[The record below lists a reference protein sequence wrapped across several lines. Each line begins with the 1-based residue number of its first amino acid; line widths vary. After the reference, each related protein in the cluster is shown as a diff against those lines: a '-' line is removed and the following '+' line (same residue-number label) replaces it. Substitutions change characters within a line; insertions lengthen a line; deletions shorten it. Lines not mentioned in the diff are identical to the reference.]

1 MKFPTAL
8 ILIFHGVAFAQ
19 SIQPVVPAASEFSPD
34 GHKTTIPEPRPTAPP
49 PTLRFNGIPY
59 LTTPDWSNDVRRQV
73 AAVAVADLNGD
84 HRNDLIVGC
93 YISNSFPPYTDWENM
108 IYYNTPTGLEA
119 SASWISA
126 DEVHTGDIQIGDI
139 NKDGYPDIFS
149 ANGGSGFSPS
159 VIYYGSP
166 TGPDNIPDWSSS
178 TPQATWA
185 TSAVLFDFDHDNDL
199 DVFTTNQGVS
209 PNAYRPVY
217 GFRNNNGVLNTTPFY
232 ISDEASVNNGLAFAD
247 YDHNGWED
255 LAVAKWVNFQTGI
268 YLNIGG
274 ALNTAPTFTSGVTG
288 GDRGVAWADVDNN
301 GWPDLAA
308 GRSPM
313 VLYSNNAGVLTQTWT
328 AAPSFAS
335 NPQELKF
342 ADVDRDGDP
351 DLAEIYFSNGQ
362 VHIYL
367 NTNGVLATVP
377 SYTYDDTNGGN
388 AIAFG
393 DLNGDGWDDM
403 VVGTTGQPCV
413 KVFYAR
419 IPNIPGD
426 MNCDGRV
433 NSQDVDPFILAML
446 DSSAY
451 AAAYP
456 LCQISRGDL
465 VPNGLVDGDD
475 VQPFAALLMP

>member
-1 MKFPTAL
+1 MNLIAAFLLLTTQLVFSQQPPTNSKSP
-8 ILIFHGVAFAQ
+8 I
-19 SIQPVVPAASEFSPD
+19 EFSPD
-34 GHKTTIPEPRPTAPP
+34 GHESTIPESRPSTALPAPRY
-49 PTLRFNGIPY
+49 NGVPY

-93 YISNSFPPYTDWENM
+93 YTSNSFPPYTDWENL
-108 IYYNTPTGLEA
+108 IYYNTSTGLEP

-139 NKDGYPDIFS
+139 NKDGFPDIFS
-149 ANGGSGFSPS
+149 ANGGTAFSPS
-159 VIYYGSP
+159 VIYYGSA
-166 TGPDNIPDWSSS
+166 TGPDTTPDWSSS

-185 TSAVLFDFDHDNDL
+185 TAAVLFDFDHDGDL
-199 DVFTTNQGVS
+199 DVFTTNQGIS
-209 PNAYRPVY
+209 PNPYRPIY
-217 GFRNNNGVLNTTPFY
+217 GFRNNNGVLETTPFY
-232 ISDEASVNNGLAFAD
+232 SSAESSVNNGLAFAD
-247 YDHNGWED
+247 YNGSGWEA

-268 YLNIGG
+268 YLNVGG
-274 ALNTAPTFTSGVTG
+274 TLNTTPTWTSGLTG

-313 VLYSNNAGVLTQTWT
+313 VLYSNTAGVLTQTWT
-328 AAPSFAS
+328 AAPAFTS
-335 NPQELKF
+335 NPQEMKF
-342 ADVDRDGDP
+342 EDVDRDGDP
-351 DLAEIYFSNGQ
+351 DLTEIYFGNGQ

-367 NTNGVLATVP
+367 NNNGTLDSVP
-377 SYTYDDTNGGN
+377 TYTYDDPNGGN

-419 IPNIPGD
+419 IPVIPGD

-456 LCQISRGDL
+456 FCNASRGDL
-465 VPNGLVDGDD
+465 SPNGTLDGDD
-475 VQPFAALLMP
+475 VQPFTALLLP

>member
-1 MKFPTAL
+1 MKQIHALVLITAQA
-8 ILIFHGVAFAQ
+8 AFAQ
-19 SIQPVVPAASEFSPD
+19 RPLSPSRSAIEFSPD
-34 GHKTTIPEPRPTAPP
+34 GRESAIPELRSNSSRPSQ
-49 PTLRFNGIPY
+49 RFNGVPF

-84 HRNDLIVGC
+84 QRNDLIVGC

-108 IYYNTPTGLEA
+108 IYYNTPGGLEP

-126 DEVHTGDIQIGDI
+126 DEVHTGDIQVGDI
-139 NKDGYPDIFS
+139 NKDGYPDVFA
-149 ANGGSGFSPS
+149 ANGGTSFSPS

-166 TGPDNIPDWSSS
+166 TGPDTTPDWSSA

-199 DVFTTNQGVS
+199 DIFTTNQGVS
-209 PNAYRPVY
+209 PTPYRPIY
-217 GFRNNNGVLNTTPFY
+217 GFRNNNGVLETTPFY

-247 YDHNGWED
+247 YNHDGWED
-255 LAVAKWVNFQTGI
+255 LAVAKWVNFQTGT
-268 YLNIGG
+268 YLNLAG

-301 GWPDLAA
+301 GWPDLAV

-313 VLYSNNAGVLTQTWT
+313 VLYSNAAGTLTQTWT
-328 AAPSFAS
+328 STPAFAS

-342 ADVDRDGDP
+342 EDVDRDGDP
-351 DLAEIYFSNGQ
+351 DLAEIYFANGQ

-367 NTNGVLATVP
+367 NTNGTLATIP

-419 IPNIPGD
+419 IPNVPGD

-433 NSQDVDPFILAML
+433 NAQDVSPFILAML

-451 AAAYP
+451 ATAFP
-456 LCQISRGDL
+456 FCQASRGDL
-465 VPNGLVDGDD
+465 TSNGLVDGDD
-475 VQPFAALLMP
+475 VQPFAALLIP